1 MEELSKFTKG
11 TLTEDVEKYT
21 TQEILNLVWR
31 NSANPMVPVED
42 CDKRQP
48 REEDTDDEENEN
60 PEDVEELVDEDGK
73 CLE

>member
-31 NSANPMVPVED
+31 NGANPMVPVED
-42 CDKRQP
+42 C
-48 REEDTDDEENEN
+48 ENRHKE
-60 PEDVEELVDEDGK
+60 PKEDEDGDDN
-73 CLE
+73 